1 MLVIKNNGSI
11 LESINI
17 ETIKD
22 IIEKNHIL
30 AIVNRVLSYKEN
42 RVVIEGS
49 DDYIENIY
57 QDDITPEEIQA
68 GTKAVK
74 EYCLINNELELLKK
88 YITLVLNGS
97 ELLTEMKAIKLI
109 EINKDY
115 ESAILKVQK
124 DFIPQS
130 EMLTFETQEREAKA
144 YKESGFS
151 DVSTC
156 PTMQIIAQAR
166 GVELR
171 VLCEKALSKAELF
184 RTASAQLIG
193 KRQRLQDLVEIA
205 ETKEDL
211 STIRWE

>member
-1 MLVIKNNGSI
+1 MLIVKQTGI
-11 LESINI
+11 
-17 ETIKD
+17 
-22 IIEKNHIL
+22 IIEEIN
-30 AIVNRVLSYKEN
+30 EN
-42 RVVIEGS
+42 WINYLIDNNLKVALLHREVTLKDENGEPIYI
-49 DDYIENIY
+49 DDATES
-57 QDDITPEEIQA
+57 EINA
-68 GTKAVK
+68 GTQAIKQWCNK
-74 EYCLINNELELLKK
+74 TECYTLLKDF
-88 YITLVLNGS
+88 LNAIDGS
-97 ELLTEMKAIKLI
+97 LQDFKELKLQ
-109 EINKDY
+109 EINTSY
-115 ESAILKVQK
+115 EDAILSLQK
-124 DFIPQS
+124 EHIPTS

-211 STIRWE
+211 SEIRL